1 VARGGA
7 GAARSIE
14 DVHRLERLINLVAA
28 LLHADQ
34 PLTADELRHRL
45 PGYAEDHGAFRRAF
59 ERDKEALRDLGI
71 PVVVEPVDNAS
82 QAGAVGYRIPK
93 EAYYLQDPG
102 LAPDELAA
110 LHLAAS
116 AVRLEGAS
124 GVEALWKLGGEVKE
138 DGPAPAVAAL
148 PGTAHLAPVFAA
160 ISARRRIG
168 FAYRGRPR
176 QVDPWRLSFR
186 NGHWYLAG
194 HDRDAG
200 EERMFRLDRVES
212 DVQATGE
219 AGAFEPPAHLGA
231 QPPPWELGGDEALT
245 ARLLVD
251 AEQAAWAASHVG
263 PEAVE
268 EWRPDGSVVLAVRVT
283 NRDAFRSFVLGF
295 LEHAE
300 ILGPPELRAELVAW
314 LEDLARSGAP
324 TSDRAAPGAGN

>member
-1 VARGGA
+1 M
-7 GAARSIE
+7 
-14 DVHRLERLINLVAA
+14 HRLERLINLVAA
-28 LLHADQ
+28 LLHAER
-34 PLTADELRHRL
+34 PLTAEELRNRL

-71 PVVVEPVDNAS
+71 PVVVEPVDEVT
-82 QAGAVGYRIPK
+82 QPGVVGYRIPK
-93 EAYYLQDPG
+93 EAYYLEDPG

-124 GVEALWKLGGEVKE
+124 GVEALWKLGGELAE
-138 DGPAPAVAAL
+138 QGPAPAVAAL

-176 QVDPWRLSFR
+176 RVDPWRLSFR

-194 HDRDAG
+194 YDHDAA

-212 DVQATGE
+212 DVAVTGE
-219 AGAFEPPAHLGA
+219 GGAFERPPHLGA
-231 QPPPWELGGDEALT
+231 QPPPWQMGGDETLT

-251 AEQAAWAASHVG
+251 AEQAAWAAGHVG
-263 PEAVE
+263 PDAVE
-268 EWRPDGSVVLAVRVT
+268 ERRPDGSVVLAVRVT
-283 NRDAFRSFVLGF
+283 NREGFRSFVLGF
-295 LEHAE
+295 LDHAE
-300 ILGPPELRAELVAW
+300 VLDPPELRAEMVDW
-314 LEDLARSGAP
+314 LEDLCRS
-324 TSDRAAPGAGN
+324 

>member
-1 VARGGA
+1 MTQGGA
-7 GAARSIE
+7 GGPPSIAA
-14 DVHRLERLINLVAA
+14 VHRLERLINLVAA
-28 LLHADQ
+28 LLHAEQ
-34 PLTADELRHRL
+34 PLTAEELRNRL

-71 PVVVEPVDNAS
+71 PVVLEPVDAAA
-82 QAGAVGYRIPK
+82 QPGVVGYRIPK

-124 GVEALWKLGGEVKE
+124 GVEALWKLGGDVKE
-138 DGPAPAVAAL
+138 GGPAPAVAAL

-160 ISARRRIG
+160 ISARRRVG
-168 FAYRGRPR
+168 FTYRGRLR
-176 QVDPWRLSFR
+176 HVDPWRLSFR

-194 HDRDAG
+194 HDHDAG

-212 DVQATGE
+212 EVEVTGDE
-219 AGAFEPPAHLGA
+219 GAFERPPHVGA
-231 QPPPWELGGDEALT
+231 QPPPWEMGGDVALT

-251 AEQAAWAASHVG
+251 AGQSAWAASHVG

-268 EWRPDGSVVLAVRVT
+268 AWNPDGSVVLAVRVT

-300 ILGPPELRAELVAW
+300 ILEPPELRAEMVDW
-314 LEDLARSGAP
+314 LRDLCRS
-324 TSDRAAPGAGN
+324 